1 MGFKSD
7 LSGDFIELIS
17 VLLHQSNPMIL
28 FYWQPDKSQSAQTR
42 QGEVTESRHS
52 HSRVCRHYY
61 SFIVPPINP
70 MDNFR
75 SVWWLTDWRPLQG
88 SPRPISRPPPPQPR
102 CSPPPLQIGG
112 SQSQVSISA
121 SVCPELFNP
130 LMDFWSNSDSL
141 TVQITEVFRH
151 WPRDGGCLGGA
162 VPRVR
167 DPGRGHSRRPGLSG
181 GGGGRGRG
189 HTRRR
194 RGRSGFQ
201 VFPQPQRRGLHEQG
215 GAGEKAWGDQK
226 GKFYILGWQY
236 IVSNLCFT
244 IWTNSKSSWR
254 LCILVR
260 SPSADQTNL

>member
-1 MGFKSD
+1 
-7 LSGDFIELIS
+7 
-17 VLLHQSNPMIL
+17 MIL

-61 SFIVPPINP
+61 SFIVPPINLR
-70 MDNFR
+70 DNFR

-102 CSPPPLQIGG
+102 CSPPPLQTGG

-121 SVCPELFNP
+121 SVCPELFNTM
-130 LMDFWSNSDSL
+130 MDFWSNSDSL

-167 DPGRGHSRRPGLSG
+167 DAGRGHSGRPGLSG

-201 VFPQPQRRGLHEQG
+201 VFPKPQRRGLHEQG

-226 GKFYILGWQY
+226 GKFCPRLTIYRLELMFY
-236 IVSNLCFT
+236 NLDKQ
-244 IWTNSKSSWR
+244 W
-254 LCILVR
+254 V
-260 SPSADQTNL
+260 